1 MYVTL
6 AYKDP
11 STKRE
16 RHAAFE
22 VAGKG
27 EREAFDQA
35 SRLLTLDLIN
45 EALNVRPW
53 VIRYES
59 DDRARERAEVA
70 AWEDEHRYDHDEVD

>member
-16 RHAAFE
+16 RQATFE
-22 VAGKG
+22 VKAAPAQ
-27 EREAFDQA
+27 EAFAEA
-35 SRLLTLDLIN
+35 SRLLMLNLIN
-45 EALNVRPW
+45 EVLEIKPW

-59 DDRARERAEVA
+59 EEREEVA